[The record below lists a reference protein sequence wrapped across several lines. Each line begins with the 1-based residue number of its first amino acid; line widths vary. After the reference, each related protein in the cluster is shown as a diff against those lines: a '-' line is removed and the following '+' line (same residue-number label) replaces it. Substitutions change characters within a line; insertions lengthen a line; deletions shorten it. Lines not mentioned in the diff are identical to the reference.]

1 MSVTIQS
8 LALSDC
14 SISITVSS
22 PVNKSVSEAYF
33 SEGPR
38 VGRGAQVRMRALCID
53 MELNQLILVDVSGSH
68 SGEVGCEVAQVLDV
82 AVCCSA
88 TSYVPIIISIVNHQ
102 IKGNCLTLAVGKG
115 FSIEGVEV
123 SVEKFH
129 N

>member
-1 MSVTIQS
+1 MSVAIQS
-8 LALSDC
+8 LALSNC
-14 SISITVSS
+14 SISITFSS

-33 SEGPR
+33 SEWPC
-38 VGRGAQVRMRALCID
+38 VGRGAQVRLSVLCIY

-68 SGEVGCEVAQVLDV
+68 SSEVGCEVAQVLDV

-88 TSYVPIIISIVNHQ
+88 TGYVPVIIRIVNHQ
-102 IKGNCLTLAVGKG
+102 IEGNRLTLAVGKG

-123 SVEKFH
+123 SFEKFH

>member
-14 SISITVSS
+14 SIIITVSS

-38 VGRGAQVRMRALCID
+38 IGRGAHARLRVLCIN

-68 SGEVGCEVAQVLDV
+68 SGEVGCVVAQVLDV

>member
-1 MSVTIQS
+1 MSVAIQS

-14 SISITVSS
+14 SISITISS

-33 SEGPR
+33 SEWPC
-38 VGRGAQVRMRALCID
+38 VGRGAQVRLSVLCIY

-68 SGEVGCEVAQVLDV
+68 SSEVGCEVAQVLDV

-88 TSYVPIIISIVNHQ
+88 TGYVPVIIRIVNHQ
-102 IKGNCLTLAVGKG
+102 IEGNRLTLAVGKG

-123 SVEKFH
+123 SFEKFH